1 MRLKQNGGQG
11 RGKDPQTHAADKV
24 TDQGS
29 RQAPQNQQSGG
40 IVVALP
46 FEQAAAPAEGE
57 AEPVDG
63 RLIDRQIQA
72 AIGRQ
77 LRMMYNDV
85 ASEPVPDKFLKLLD
99 QLASKPDD
107 KP

>member
-1 MRLKQNGGQG
+1 MRLKHSNGEPE
-11 RGKDPQTHAADKV
+11 RADLADK
-24 TDQGS
+24 DQDNRKAS
-29 RQAPQNQQSGG
+29 STPQQGG

-46 FEQAAAPAEGE
+46 FEQSAAETPKESE
-57 AEPVDG
+57 AVDG
-63 RLIDRQIQA
+63 RLVDRQIQA

-85 ASEPVPDKFLKLLD
+85 ASEPVPDKLLKLLD
-99 QLASKPDD
+99 ELSSKSDG

>member
-1 MRLKQNGGQG
+1 MRLKQTGGKG
-11 RGKDPQTHAADKV
+11 RGDGSLAQPG
-24 TDQGS
+24 DQKGGELPS
-29 RQAPQNQQSGG
+29 RPASQQSGG

-46 FEQAAAPAEGE
+46 FENMTTASQPEGDRQ
-57 AEPVDG
+57 VDD
-63 RLIDRQIQA
+63 RLLDRQIQA

-85 ASEPVPDKFLKLLD
+85 ASEPVPNKFLKLLD
-99 QLASKPDD
+99 ELASKPDD